1 MHSENKIEIRGT
13 YLSKNKTLFIL
24 LAVISLSF
32 LIYQWGKTTPQE
44 AMQLPRSGST
54 SAAEPQA
61 LRDQSGH
68 EKLSEVSHRA
78 EQEEE
83 IPAGL
88 IRLREKIRWDRSR
101 GYVTEADLEAY
112 ASYDVETLE
121 ALSAGGDILA
131 NAALAHGYILGRLDA
146 GSTRVKL
153 DKAHEAWREGIVIG
167 STRAIAGAAIRAE
180 GKALGHE
187 DFHSPEAKADFIEAM
202 AWFELGYLRGDR
214 DVLRKG
220 LGTVRQFDIT
230 FSPPEIKEI
239 NRRARALYEEFE
251 SERLARGFGPF
262 DDTRPPVSVN
272 WELFPRPKDWGREY
286 YDAVVAQYRS
296 YQAGAGADDD

>member
-1 MHSENKIEIRGT
+1 VRSENKTEIRGN
-13 YLSKNKTLFIL
+13 YLTKNKSLFIL

-32 LIYQWGKTTPQE
+32 LIYQWGKATPQE
-44 AMQLPRSGST
+44 AMQWPRSVST
-54 SAAEPQA
+54 SAVEPQA
-61 LRDQSGH
+61 VRGQSVH
-68 EKLSEVSHRA
+68 EELSDVSHRTGP
-78 EQEEE
+78 EEE

-88 IRLREKIRWDRSR
+88 TRLREKISWGRSR
-101 GYVTEADLEAY
+101 GYLTEADLEAY
-112 ASYDVETLE
+112 ASYDLETLE

-131 NAALAHGYILGRLDA
+131 NSALAHGYIRGSFEA
-146 GSTRVKL
+146 GSMRMLL
-153 DKAHEAWREGIVIG
+153 DKTHAAWREGVVIG
-167 STRAIAGAAIRAE
+167 STRAIAGAARRAE

-262 DDTRPPVSVN
+262 DDTRPPVSAN
-272 WELFPRPKDWGREY
+272 WGLFPRPKDWGRDY
-286 YDAVVAQYRS
+286 YDDVVAQYRS
-296 YQAGAGADDD
+296 YQAVSGSEDD